1 MPSGTT
7 DLSPTAVS
15 SEPVI
20 KIKASAAAASS
31 ADRRQKKA
39 ATSRLIQ
46 SAKHGSNPHSGPDSL
61 SQSARRRLQY
71 NNNNNNNNNTQQQQQ
86 HGSSSQLPVR
96 SASKGS
102 IQTAEKA
109 NKAQQ
114 QQQQQPKSAMLRK
127 IAGKP
132 NAQDKKK
139 TNAAVPRKSMSL
151 LDLSPAASKLT
162 PATGFELRGCDSA
175 LSVGRLDSASYRQL
189 AEELSDKDSLIMLQR
204 RNNPHHRLSKRLGSA
219 TTSGLTQA
227 ERERRAG
234 QLVARGLMLHA
245 WRQRR
250 REVRE
255 LKTSLANLEQQ
266 SLQIVVLRRLL
277 HNENA
282 RVARMSGDLHRLR
295 AHSEDINK
303 ELQQLKAEK
312 ETMLSEA
319 QKLKELA
326 EERAINAENLRNE
339 LGTERDRLAALD
351 KQIAKDRDKLLKS
364 REDKKSLLDKVAA
377 FEALIEEKTKKAE
390 CAERAREEMQVQL
403 DTQLALN
410 ASLQEEIQRFAGL
423 VKEKQKERTELEKTL
438 RELEDENMRLEERL
452 QSSEQLEH
460 ELSLQA
466 ADFKCQLLHQ
476 DAKIRQMDQ
485 ACKTYRAEIMELQ
498 ASLLKYTEES
508 GWSSKLFRFA
518 GSVARYPHLIM
529 RTLSFFLTGLPLVWN

>member
-20 KIKASAAAASS
+20 KIKASAAASS

-46 SAKHGSNPHSGPDSL
+46 SAKHGSNPNSGPDSL

-71 NNNNNNNNNTQQQQQ
+71 NNNNTQQQ

-114 QQQQQPKSAMLRK
+114 QQQPKSATLRK

-175 LSVGRLDSASYRQL
+175 LSVGGLDSASYRQL
-189 AEELSDKDSLIMLQR
+189 AEELSDKDSLILLQR
-204 RNNPHHRLSKRLGSA
+204 QNNPHHRLSKRLGSGM
-219 TTSGLTQA
+219 SGLTQA
-227 ERERRAG
+227 EREWRAG

-255 LKTSLANLEQQ
+255 LKTSLSNLEQQ

-518 GSVARYPHLIM
+518 GNVARYPHLIM

>member
-20 KIKASAAAASS
+20 KIKASAVAASS

-39 ATSRLIQ
+39 PTSRLIQ
-46 SAKHGSNPHSGPDSL
+46 SAKHGSNPNSAPDSL

-71 NNNNNNNNNTQQQQQ
+71 NNNAQQQ

-102 IQTAEKA
+102 IQTAEKP
-109 NKAQQ
+109 NKA
-114 QQQQQPKSAMLRK
+114 QQQQPKSATLRK

-139 TNAAVPRKSMSL
+139 TNAAAPRKSMSL

-175 LSVGRLDSASYRQL
+175 LSVGGLDSASYRQL
-189 AEELSDKDSLIMLQR
+189 AEELSDKDSLILLQR
-204 RNNPHHRLSKRLGSA
+204 QNNPHHRLSKRLGSG
-219 TTSGLTQA
+219 TSGLTQA
-227 ERERRAG
+227 EREWRAA

-255 LKTSLANLEQQ
+255 LKTSLSNLEQQ

-303 ELQQLKAEK
+303 ELQQLKAVS
-312 ETMLSEA
+312 T
-319 QKLKELA
+319 
-326 EERAINAENLRNE
+326 N
-339 LGTERDRLAALD
+339 GTE
-351 KQIAKDRDKLLKS
+351 S
-364 REDKKSLLDKVAA
+364 
-377 FEALIEEKTKKAE
+377 
-390 CAERAREEMQVQL
+390 
-403 DTQLALN
+403 
-410 ASLQEEIQRFAGL
+410 RFA
-423 VKEKQKERTELEKTL
+423 
-438 RELEDENMRLEERL
+438 
-452 QSSEQLEH
+452 
-460 ELSLQA
+460 
-466 ADFKCQLLHQ
+466 
-476 DAKIRQMDQ
+476 
-485 ACKTYRAEIMELQ
+485 RA
-498 ASLLKYTEES
+498 
-508 GWSSKLFRFA
+508 
-518 GSVARYPHLIM
+518 
-529 RTLSFFLTGLPLVWN
+529 